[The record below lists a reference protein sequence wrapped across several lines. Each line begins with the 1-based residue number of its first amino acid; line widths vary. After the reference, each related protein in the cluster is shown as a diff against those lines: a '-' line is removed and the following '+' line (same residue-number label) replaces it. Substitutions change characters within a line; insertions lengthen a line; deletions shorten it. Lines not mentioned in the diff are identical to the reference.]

1 MAKIYRRHVDADTCV
16 HLDEFAALDS
26 ACCWPELAEGQVV
39 GYSPTTNAIVPVTDP
54 IFGDVVTGDL
64 TVCGELKACQDVSI
78 ACDLHVNGDAYVAG
92 TLHYTDTE
100 VINSTADNIILRQNN
115 NTPLSAGQHSG
126 VIINNATATS
136 STAIVTDCTGTVRV
150 GNASATTTTYTDIYL
165 SSSDGKWYSDDT
177 LTTEV
182 TPSGDLTAWSSSDKT
197 DDYTH
202 YTNAVFS
209 VYSVTSTQP
218 IATRDEEAN
227 MVDQMPTIWNAS
239 CKRFETTA
247 PANGCACMGLV
258 TCIDSITGCLGTTW
272 QDMHPAAT
280 LCRYQSMACYCADV
294 ANICANTIVVIDDEE
309 NYVVGEDR

>member
-26 ACCWPELAEGQVV
+26 ACCWPELMEGQVV

-54 IFGDVVTGDL
+54 VFGDVVTGDL
-64 TVCGELKACQDVSI
+64 TVCGELKTCQDVSI

-126 VIINNATATS
+126 VIINNATATA

-150 GNASATTTTYTDIYL
+150 GNASATTTTYAYIYL

-227 MVDQMPTIWNAS
+227 MVICAPLVWDGTNKKAV
-239 CKRFETTA
+239 TTF
-247 PANGCACMGLV
+247 PLCGCMVLQ
-258 TCIDSITGCLGTTW
+258 TCVNDITGCLETEWVDNHPSATTC
-272 QDMHPAAT
+272 HYAT
-280 LCRYQSMACYCADV
+280 MACFEADK
-294 ANICANTIVVIDDEE
+294 ANIPNDAWVVIDDE
-309 NYVVGEDR
+309 YDVVMSEDK